1 MKTVVRTPTDER
13 AGNPSLSHSER
24 AAVNSFMTFIRTR
37 LRQATPGIPEKL
49 LSEIRLESMPKIE
62 DALNIPNKGDMLAAV
77 AALPD
82 GCKEVMMVLLNYAR
96 NKRDTPTA
104 PGQPVRAGLDFTDK
118 QVIKDIE
125 ILLYTDESH

>member
-1 MKTVVRTPTDER
+1 
-13 AGNPSLSHSER
+13 
-24 AAVNSFMTFIRTR
+24 
-37 LRQATPGIPEKL
+37 
-49 LSEIRLESMPKIE
+49 MPKIE